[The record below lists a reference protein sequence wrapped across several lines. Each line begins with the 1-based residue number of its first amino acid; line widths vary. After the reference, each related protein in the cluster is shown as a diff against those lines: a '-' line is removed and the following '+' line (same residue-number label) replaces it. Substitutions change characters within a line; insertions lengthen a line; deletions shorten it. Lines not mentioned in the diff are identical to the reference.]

1 MVTLCIFY
9 STCDQM
15 SDESRFY
22 LIRVASYWNE
32 AGEAVG
38 IVKVPT
44 KYLIGTAHHYY
55 KQGKGVIRIEEISE
69 TEYTSYEALTFT
81 VFEWVQKYP
90 VHEKTRVM
98 PIVDIYDPNFFEAVE
113 HHGAKHVALRMD
125 RRFLVKGKL
134 S

>member
-1 MVTLCIFY
+1 MLCISY

-15 SDESRFY
+15 SNETKFY
-22 LIRVASYWNE
+22 LIRLSEDWSDN
-32 AGEAVG
+32 GEAVG
-38 IVKVPT
+38 IVKVPM
-44 KYLIGTAHHYY
+44 KYLTGTVHHYY
-55 KQGKGVIRIEEISE
+55 NQGKGVVRVEEISE
-69 TEYTSYEALTFT
+69 TEYTSYEALTFP

-113 HHGAKHVALRMD
+113 HHGAKHVAQRMD
-125 RRFLVKGKL
+125 RRFLMKGKL